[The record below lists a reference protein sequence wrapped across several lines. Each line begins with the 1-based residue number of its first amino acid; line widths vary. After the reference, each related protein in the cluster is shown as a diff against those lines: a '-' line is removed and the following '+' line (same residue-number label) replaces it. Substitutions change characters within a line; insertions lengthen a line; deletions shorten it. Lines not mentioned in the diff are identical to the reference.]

1 MIRPLRNIA
10 IIAHVDH
17 GKTTLVDALLKQSH
31 IFRENEQVG
40 ELIMDSNDLE
50 RERGITILAK
60 NNAVMFEDVRI
71 NIIDTPGHA
80 DFGGEV
86 ERVLNMADACL
97 LLVDAVEGPMP
108 QTRYVLAKAFEMGL
122 KAIVV
127 VNKIDRPMARLT
139 EVVGLTQDLFLSLAT
154 DAEQL
159 DFPVVYTNAKAGT
172 ATLDPNEPGV
182 SMEPLFKTII
192 EVVPA
197 PNVDIEGPLQFLA
210 TTLAYDSYR
219 GKIAVGRIFR
229 GGIRSGDTVVRIDRK
244 GQQTRGKINQV
255 FSFLGLKRQEV
266 LEASAGDIVAIS
278 GIEEIN
284 VGDTIAA
291 VDAPDALPIIMIDEP
306 TVSMT
311 FGVNTSPLGG
321 REGRFC
327 TSRQIRERLYRELE
341 TNVSLRVSDT
351 EEADVFNVSGR
362 GELHLSILIEVLRR
376 EGYEL
381 EVSKPEVIT
390 KIIDGYIQ
398 EPFELLVMDTQEA
411 YIGALTEALAKRG
424 AVMDDLRHDGNGGV
438 RMEFTIPTRGLIGFR
453 NAFLTLTAGNG
464 TISSLLLGY
473 RPWAGELRGSRNG
486 ALVAHEAGVA
496 VTYGLANAQQRG
508 ITFIDPGTI
517 VYEGMIVG
525 LHAQES
531 DLVVNICKEKKQT
544 NIRAASADIKVR
556 LTPAT
561 KLSLEQ
567 ALDFINDDELVEV
580 TPSTF
585 RLRKGILKADDR
597 AKARKAGAVALA

>member
-17 GKTTLVDALLKQSH
+17 GKTTLVDALLKQSS

-40 ELIMDSNDLE
+40 DLIMDSNDLE

-60 NNAVMFEDVRI
+60 NTAVMYQGVRI

-108 QTRYVLAKAFEMGL
+108 QTRFVLRKAMEMGL
-122 KAIVV
+122 KAILV
-127 VNKIDRPMARLT
+127 VNKIDRPMARPA
-139 EVVGLTQDLFLSLAT
+139 EVIGLSQDLFLALAT

-159 DFPVVYTNAKAGT
+159 DFPIVYTNAKAGT
-172 ATLDPNEPGV
+172 STTDLAEPGV
-182 SMEPLFKTII
+182 SMEPLFKTILD
-192 EVVPA
+192 VVPA
-197 PNVDIEGPLQFLA
+197 PDVDIEGPLQFLV

-229 GGIRSGDTVVRIDRK
+229 GAVHPGDSVVRIDRD
-244 GQQTRGKINQV
+244 GRQIRGRINQV
-255 FSFLGLKRQEV
+255 FNFLGLKRQEV
-266 LEASAGDIVAIS
+266 DEAFAADIVALS
-278 GIEEIN
+278 GIDEVN

-291 VDAPDALPIIMIDEP
+291 ADAPEALPIILIDEP

-311 FGVNTSPLGG
+311 FGVNTSPVGG

-351 EEADVFNVSGR
+351 EEADVFTVAGR

-390 KIIDGYIQ
+390 KMVNGRVH
-398 EPFELLVMDTQEA
+398 EPFEHLVLDTQEV
-411 YIGALTEALAKRG
+411 YIGPLSEALSKRG
-424 AVMDDLRHDGNGGV
+424 AVMEDLRHDGSGGV
-438 RMEFTIPTRGLIGFR
+438 RLEYTIPTRGLIGFR

-464 TISSLLLGY
+464 TMSSLLLGY
-473 RPWAGELRGSRNG
+473 RAWAGELRSTRNG
-486 ALVAHEAGVA
+486 ALVAHEEGVA

-525 LHAQES
+525 LHSGEK

-544 NIRAASADIKVR
+544 NVRAASADIKVR
-556 LTPAT
+556 LTPPT

-567 ALDFINDDELVEV
+567 ALDFINDDELVEI
-580 TPSTF
+580 TPSSY
-585 RLRKGILKADDR
+585 RLRKEILKADER
-597 AKARKAGAVALA
+597 AKARKVAVAVSV